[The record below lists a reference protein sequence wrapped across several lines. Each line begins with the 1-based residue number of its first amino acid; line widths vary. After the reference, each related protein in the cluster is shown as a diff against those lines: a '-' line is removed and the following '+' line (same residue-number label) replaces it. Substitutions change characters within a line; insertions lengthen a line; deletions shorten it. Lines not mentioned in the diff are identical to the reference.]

1 MHQHIRNEWMCFVIF
16 HNTSFLFVVNA
27 NCHCFAS
34 SSVDFCCCF
43 SYLLF
48 NYNAVFCMFSGC
60 DSECAWKSKY
70 TKNFAVQWKYT
81 HKKANTCNWM
91 LMSTEYSL
99 LSGKETSRC
108 FYSVAWCIYTLLFP
122 LFGQFVLCM
131 CRNDASPSSQ
141 LQQQRQQICFT
152 YKFIFFALFSLLE
165 TPEITTAVFFRGNN
179 MKHGGCQYIVDKVN
193 ETGEVGCC

>member
-27 NCHCFAS
+27 NCHCCAS

-99 LSGKETSRC
+99 LSGKETSHC

-122 LFGQFVLCM
+122 LFGQFVVCV
-131 CRNDASPSSQ
+131 CVWKWR
-141 LQQQRQQICFT
+141 
-152 YKFIFFALFSLLE
+152 FAFEPIAAAAATNLFH
-165 TPEITTAVFFRGNN
+165 I
-179 MKHGGCQYIVDKVN
+179 
-193 ETGEVGCC
+193 